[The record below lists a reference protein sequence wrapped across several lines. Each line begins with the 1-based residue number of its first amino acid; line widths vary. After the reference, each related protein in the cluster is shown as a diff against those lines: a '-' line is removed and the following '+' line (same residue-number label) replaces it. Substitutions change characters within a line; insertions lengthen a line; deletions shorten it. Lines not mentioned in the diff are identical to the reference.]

1 MTMRRRKS
9 QPWRH
14 GSPGMTLIE
23 LLVALVIFAVLGVMG
38 YRATTVAVESRER
51 ISAEMQRWRDIA
63 NFLQIVETDL
73 TQRVERPGEGAVDG
87 VGKPA
92 SLQVKQGSEGLEFS
106 FLKLDGGGGRPGRR
120 GYRFK
125 QGQVWQLRWPGTDE
139 RSVPEPYIVLEK
151 VDALRFAVIVPGGAR
166 HVAWPNDQVGRGVKP
181 VAIEVEMELP
191 DVGSIRRLIALRQ
204 PDNV

>member
-1 MTMRRRKS
+1 MTGFRHKS

-14 GSPGMTLIE
+14 GSRGMTLVE

-51 ISAEMQRWRDIA
+51 IAAEMQRWRDIA
-63 NFLQIVETDL
+63 NFLQILETDL
-73 TQRVERPGEGAVDG
+73 TQRVERPGERAVEG
-87 VGKPA
+87 VAKPA
-92 SLQVKQGSEGLEFS
+92 SFQVRKASEGMEFS

-125 QGQVWQLRWPGTDE
+125 DGQIWQLRWPGTDE
-139 RSVPEPYIVLEK
+139 ESAPEAYAVLEK
-151 VDALRFAVIVPGGAR
+151 VEALRCTVIVPGGAR
-166 HVAWPNDQVGRGVKP
+166 HPSWPNDQVGRGIKP
-181 VAIEVEMELP
+181 VAVEVEMDLP
-191 DVGSIRRLIALRQ
+191 DVGTIRRLIALRQ